1 MGEKTR
7 RRLLFF
13 YILILLAAVILRLVY
28 VVLDVGYHALWAAP
42 WAMRYNWYFTFCI
55 RPMAMAALGAIPA
68 LWVETGHLHGLHK
81 PMRLL
86 LLLIC
91 ILPVLIL
98 TIYPLIWLSGVVSGD
113 VARWLW
119 IQVYYAAVEPVCCTL
134 LGFAGGFGLRL
145 WLDRKGDV

>member
-1 MGEKTR
+1 MSEKTR

-28 VVLDVGYHALWAAP
+28 VVLDVGYHASWAAP
-42 WAMRYNWYFTFCI
+42 WAMRYRMLYNFIVT
-55 RPMAMAALGAIPA
+55 PMACAALGAIPA

-119 IQVYYAAVEPVCCTL
+119 IQVYYAAVEPVFCTL

-145 WLDRKGDV
+145 WMDRKGDA